1 MAYHRQQGINT
12 RIVRIFNTYGPRM
25 RKNDG
30 RAIPTFIN
38 QALEGKEISVFG
50 DGSQTRSFCFISDMV
65 EGIYKLAQSNYHLPV
80 NVGNPKEM
88 SILELAEKIKE
99 FTNSS
104 SNIVF
109 QDLPIDDPVV
119 RQPDISK
126 ARKIMEWEPRVKFGE
141 GIKNTIKWF
150 KEKNR

>member
-1 MAYHRQQGINT
+1 
-12 RIVRIFNTYGPRM
+12 M

-38 QALEGKEISVFG
+38 QAIEGKEISVFG
-50 DGSQTRSFCFISDMV
+50 EGSQTRSFCFISDMV
-65 EGIYKLAQSNYHLPV
+65 EGIYKLAQSDYHLPV
-80 NVGNPKEM
+80 NIGNPNEM

-99 FTNSS
+99 FIKSKS
-104 SNIVF
+104 KIIF
-109 QDLPIDDPVV
+109 HDLPIDDPVV

-126 ARKIMEWEPRVKFGE
+126 ARKILDWEPRMKFGE

-150 KEKNR
+150 KDKNNLFS